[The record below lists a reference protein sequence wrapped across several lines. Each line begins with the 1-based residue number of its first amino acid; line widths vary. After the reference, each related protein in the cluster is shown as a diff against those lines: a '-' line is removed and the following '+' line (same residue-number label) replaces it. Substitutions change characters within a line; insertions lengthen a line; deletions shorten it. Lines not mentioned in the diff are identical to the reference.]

1 MNERG
6 IPGLILPARLEEGR
20 LPMAL
25 HLITV
30 GAIALFVTFGAW
42 ASFAPITE
50 LARANGRIVPSGNTT
65 IVQHLEGGIVGK
77 INVEEGDRVKAGD
90 VLVTLVP
97 TGATLSVR
105 QLLYRQAALR
115 AEAGRLVA
123 IVEDRPLVELNL
135 GPEFAQIV
143 DVQKQAYL
151 AVMREF
157 RAHRAEFEAAIR
169 KAERIVSVKL
179 KELYFLEE
187 RRKIQADE
195 LSMSEAL
202 MKNRHTSKILYLER
216 RRRFYEA
223 EIDVS
228 QLKGEIVAAREQR
241 ILAERQRETYLRRRV
256 TNARERLAKITSE
269 LAGVSEDISYQDGRI
284 ARLFVLA
291 PTDGI
296 VHRMS
301 VRNAGA
307 VVHAGQTIAEIVPVD
322 RRLFAEVRISPRD
335 IGHIRIG
342 HSVRIRVTTFDPTRF
357 GVLQGRVTRISATS
371 VVEDNGEVYFKAQIS
386 LEKQALSAAGISY
399 RLSPG
404 MLVVGEIVTGEQ
416 SLARYLMKPIV
427 RSFNAS
433 LGER

>member
-1 MNERG
+1 
-6 IPGLILPARLEEGR
+6 
-20 LPMAL
+20 MAV
-25 HLITV
+25 HLIIV

-65 IVQHLEGGIVGK
+65 IVQHLEGGIVSN
-77 INVEEGDRVKAGD
+77 INVEEGARVKAGD

-97 TGATLSVR
+97 TGATRSVR
-105 QLLYRQAALR
+105 QLQYRQAALR

-123 IVEDRPLVELNL
+123 IVEGSPFVELNL

-143 DVQKQAYL
+143 DVQNKAYL
-151 AVMREF
+151 AMMKEF
-157 RAHRAEFEAAIR
+157 RARSAEFESAIR
-169 KAERIVSVKL
+169 KSVRIVSVKL

-195 LSMSEAL
+195 LSMSERL
-202 MKNRHTSKILYLER
+202 MKNKHTSKTRYLDR
-216 RRRFYEA
+216 KRRFYEA

-241 ILAERQRETYLRRRV
+241 NLTERQRETYLRRRV
-256 TNARERLAKITSE
+256 TNARERLAEITAE
-269 LAGVSEDISYQDGRI
+269 LAGVSEDIAYQNNRI
-284 ARLFVLA
+284 ARLSILA

-296 VHRMS
+296 IQRMS

-307 VVHAGQTIAEIVPVD
+307 VVHAGQTIAEIVPVN

-342 HSVRIRVTTFDPTRF
+342 HSVRIRVTTFDPSRF
-357 GVLQGRVTRISATS
+357 GVLAGSVTRISATS
-371 VVEDNGEVYFKAQIS
+371 VVEENGEVYFKAQIA
-386 LEKQALSAAGISY
+386 LEQQALSAAGISY
-399 RLSPG
+399 KLSPG

-416 SLARYLMKPIV
+416 SLARYLLKPIV
-427 RSFNAS
+427 RSFDAA